1 MNMAQL
7 YRMMRLAFVK
17 WRILQLQERINN
29 LGSTL
34 GQQVK
39 EKSKLELELR
49 N

>member
-1 MNMAQL
+1 MNIAQL

-17 WRILQLQERINN
+17 WRILRLQERINN

>member
-1 MNMAQL
+1 MNIAQL

-17 WRILQLQERINN
+17 WRILRLQERINN

-34 GQQVK
+34 GQRVR

-49 N
+49 S